1 MVCYKRG
8 WRSTPY
14 YKLIFRRGTQF
25 SRELSCL
32 AAWNYLG
39 RIKMDLGLLVYASES
54 CVSCQNGYTRPEW
67 AYHGSNT
74 SLRDYP
80 ASSLMCHCERR
91 WVVYQRVSCKLKS
104 ILWLEALW
112 TSSFTDVFVC
122 LCTQESSGR
131 PSSFSGYRSRSLVS
145 VWTFG
150 CPIMR
155 SCRLMNKCFWLLCS
169 GEPVEHLHYCMPV
182 CCCEL
187 NTLLLL
193 LLLSLLWLLSC
204 LFFLFV

>member
-8 WRSTPY
+8 WRSIPY

-80 ASSLMCHCERR
+80 ASSLMCHCEKLS
-91 WVVYQRVSCKLKS
+91 RVSEGFVQGVEYLVTWSTVNFVFYWRFCLLMYTGVEWASIFAFWVSIQKLGKCLN
-104 ILWLEALW
+104 IWL
-112 TSSFTDVFVC
+112 SNYV
-122 LCTQESSGR
+122 
-131 PSSFSGYRSRSLVS
+131 
-145 VWTFG
+145 
-150 CPIMR
+150 
-155 SCRLMNKCFWLLCS
+155 LL
-169 GEPVEHLHYCMPV
+169 
-182 CCCEL
+182 
-187 NTLLLL
+187 
-193 LLLSLLWLLSC
+193 
-204 LFFLFV
+204 